1 MRHELISEN
10 HLDDAVCFKE
20 RSANTRSAGS
30 STMTDRLSGRP
41 RWAIAVGI
49 FAVAFGIITVF
60 EGGRMLFGRLE
71 IRASAGNIVP
81 FVLWFNFIAAFGYL
95 MAGLGLF
102 LWKRWA
108 AQLSAGIAVTTLAVF
123 AAFGAHVALGGAF
136 EARTVGAMTLRSIV
150 WVAIALSACRALGC
164 FAATEHGDA

>member
-1 MRHELISEN
+1 
-10 HLDDAVCFKE
+10 
-20 RSANTRSAGS
+20 
-30 STMTDRLSGRP
+30 MTDRLSGRP

-60 EGGRMLFGRLE
+60 EGGRMLFGRPE

-95 MAGLGLF
+95 MAGLGLL

-136 EARTVGAMTLRSIV
+136 EARTVGAMTLRSTV